1 MKNQKPLIFIV
12 SLLVV
17 FDIAIIYKCKDH
29 CCERPCPQERELS
42 EEDPSEIEN
51 MLDSLNFTFQVDE
64 KDKEQLFYINMEKNK
79 SFVVYA
85 KVMSYQKE
93 KIDSLRFTLINGEDS
108 FYEIKHVTQ
117 PRIDPIDSTK
127 VYIDFCYK
135 KRNCDLPYVPQ
146 RYLYK
151 IEDST
156 KYLKKGTVI
165 HHTEEDDKSY
175 HLPFQQYEAKSVK
188 VGGHICVVKME

>member
-12 SLLVV
+12 LLLVLV
-17 FDIAIIYKCKDH
+17 VIVLLFNCKDH
-29 CCERPCPQERELS
+29 CCERPCLQERELS
-42 EEDPSEIEN
+42 EEDPSEIRN
-51 MLDSLNFTFQVDE
+51 MLDGLNFTFKVDE

-85 KVMSYQKE
+85 KVMSYQKG

-117 PRIDPIDSTK
+117 PKIDPNDPTK

-135 KRNCDLPYVPQ
+135 KRNCALPYVPQ
-146 RYLYK
+146 RYHYK
-151 IEDST
+151 IEDPT
-156 KYLKKGTVI
+156 NYLYEGLEI
-165 HHTEEDDKSY
+165 RHTEEDDKSY
-175 HLPFQQYEAKSVK
+175 HLPFQKYDIKSVK
-188 VGGHICVVKME
+188 VGGHICVVNLK